1 MPLNDDHCAF
11 SSSLAA
17 QLFSEVSLHTLLSYA
32 TSPSPA
38 LPKLLSAVEQHTSP
52 TPTLSNAAHTLSLP
66 LLHTILV
73 KMREA
78 SSELRSSAV
87 ATLCK
92 ASHSYTHTTGD
103 DAQVDRLFV
112 AICIASPSQSIT
124 SHIAITSYTS
134 PLHHHYITIT
144 SPLHL
149 HITITFH
156 YITIT
161 SPLHQHYITTHQH
174 YITITSPL
182 HHRYTIIMSPLHF
195 AYTITLQLHPCI
207 FTICSCHFRWLTPC
221 DCSLH

>member
-1 MPLNDDHCAF
+1 MCHLF
-11 SSSLAA
+11 FLAA
-17 QLFSEVSLHTLLSYA
+17 QLFSEVSLRTLLSYA
-32 TSPSPA
+32 ASPSPA

-78 SSELRSSAV
+78 SSELRSSAA

-103 DAQVDRLFV
+103 DAQVNRLLLYTLHHTHHNPLHHTHDHY
-112 AICIASPSQSIT
+112 ITIT
-124 SHIAITSYTS
+124 SHYITITSFHY
-134 PLHHHYITIT
+134 HYITIT
-144 SPLHL
+144 SPL
-149 HITITFH
+149 
-156 YITIT
+156 
-161 SPLHQHYITTHQH
+161 
-174 YITITSPL
+174 
-182 HHRYTIIMSPLHF
+182 RF

-207 FTICSCHFRWLTPC
+207 FTICSCRSQWLIPC